1 MHFEALEQTL
11 RLRLVS
17 GPADKKFSLIIGSAP
32 TPTVLMYLG
41 DTAVVLEYGTKFSTL
56 PMSMTLDVY
65 PVLNLATWYG
75 RTKVLQGGSASKGHL
90 SERILL

>member
-1 MHFEALEQTL
+1 MCT
-11 RLRLVS
+11 S
-17 GPADKKFSLIIGSAP
+17 STTAP

-65 PVLNLATWYG
+65 PVLNLATAVHVG
-75 RTKVLQGGSASKGHL
+75 MHAL
-90 SERILL
+90 